1 MFTSQG
7 KLAIVN
13 LSSGEVQFTYTPQ
26 KLVDKYL
33 GGRGLNMYYLHKL
46 LKPGVDPLS
55 PDNVLIFG
63 AGMLTGT
70 LAPNSGRINITAK
83 SPESGILGDANIG
96 GFFGAE
102 MRLAGFDR
110 LIILG
115 KASSPVYLYLE
126 DGTLEIRPAD
136 QYWGYNVN
144 DTQKRLR
151 HDLGEDIQTA
161 CIGRSGEK
169 MVRMACVMTGLKNAA
184 GRGGM
189 GAVMGSKNLKA
200 VVVRGNQGLQVHDAA
215 GLYKTRQELQQY
227 LLKSKVCQT
236 LGKVGTPLLYEN
248 SNNLGAMRTNNSQ
261 HNSFAESLNA
271 GEVEKFAEKMLSCYN
286 CVVHCRH
293 RNKLGGEG
301 PDYSTLALLGAN
313 CGIADTAQVI
323 ELNNLVNDL
332 GLDSSSTGTVIPWA
346 IELYERGIIGDK
358 LTGQP
363 LEFGNFELVKSLILD
378 IAERRGLG
386 NLLAESSQAAR
397 FFGEESKDY
406 LIAVKG
412 LPQSDPHDV
421 RYIKSFALGIA
432 TSSRG
437 ADHLRSRPTLDI
449 LGLPA
454 EVTKKIYGSPISTD
468 VTTYEDKEKMVY
480 YHENMYVITD
490 CLGICKFICHSFNS
504 PNLLNDEHFATL
516 VKETTGLKFTP
527 AELKEIAKRIID
539 LERIINMREGV
550 TRADDTL
557 PKRYFDDEMP
567 DGKTRGHKID
577 RQEFAK
583 MLSLYYQLRNWDQD
597 GKPSTVRT
605 AELEELAAVEL
616 AETAGVSVK
625 ELAAIELEGMASA
638 KLKKRNDGKLETAE
652 GGVA

>member
-1 MFTSQG
+1 MYISQG
-7 KLAIVN
+7 KLAVVN
-13 LSSGEVQFTYTPQ
+13 LTSSEVKITYTPQ
-26 KLVDKYL
+26 KLVEKYL

-46 LKPGVDPLS
+46 LKPGTDALS
-55 PDNVLIFG
+55 PDNVLIYG
-63 AGMLTGT
+63 AGLLTGT

-115 KASSPVYLYLE
+115 KAPTPVYLYLE
-126 DGTLEIRPAD
+126 DGNLEIRPAD
-136 QYWGYNVN
+136 QFWGYNVN
-144 DTQKRLR
+144 ETQQKMRQ
-151 HDLGEDIQTA
+151 DIGEDIQAA
-161 CIGRSGEK
+161 CIGRAGERL
-169 MVRMACVMTGLKNAA
+169 VRMACVMTGLKNAA

-200 VVVRGNQGLQVHDAA
+200 VVARGNQGLQAHDAD
-215 GLYKTRQELQQY
+215 GLYKTRLELQQY

-236 LGKVGTPLLYEN
+236 LGKLGTPLLYEN
-248 SNNLGAMRTNNSQ
+248 SNKLGAMRTNNSQ
-261 HNSFAESLNA
+261 LNSFAESLNA
-271 GEVEKFAEKMLSCYN
+271 SEVEKFADKMVSCYN

-293 RNKLGGEG
+293 RNSLGGEG

-332 GLDSSSTGTVIPWA
+332 GLDSSSTGTIIPWA
-346 IELYERGIIGDK
+346 IELYQKGIIKDN

-363 LEFGNFELVKSLILD
+363 LEFGNFALVRSLISD

-386 NLLAESSQAAR
+386 NLLAESSQAVR
-397 FFGEESKDY
+397 FFGAESKDY

-449 LGLPA
+449 LDLPA
-454 EVTKKIYGSPISTD
+454 ELLEKTYGSPISTEP
-468 VTTYEDKEKMVY
+468 TTYEDKEKMVY
-480 YHENMYVITD
+480 YHENMYVVTD

-504 PNLLNDEHFATL
+504 PNLLKNEHFAVL
-516 VKETTGLKFTP
+516 IKEATGLEFTP
-527 AELKEIAKRIID
+527 AKLNEIAKRVID
-539 LERIINMREGV
+539 LERIINIREGI

-567 DGKTRGHKID
+567 AGKTKGHKID
-577 RQEFAK
+577 RQEFAG
-583 MLSLYYQLRNWDQD
+583 MLSQYYQLRNWDND
-597 GKPSTVRT
+597 GMPTSERT
-605 AELEELAAVEL
+605 TELEGLAAVKL
-616 AETAGVSVK
+616 GAE
-625 ELAAIELEGMASA
+625 
-638 KLKKRNDGKLETAE
+638 E
-652 GGVA
+652 GGLHNGKAN

>member
-1 MFTSQG
+1 MYTSQG
-7 KLAIVN
+7 KLALVN

-26 KLVDKYL
+26 KLVEKYL

-70 LAPNSGRINITAK
+70 LAPNSSRINITAK

-110 LIILG
+110 LIITG
-115 KASSPVYLYLE
+115 KANSPVYLYLE
-126 DGTLEIRPAD
+126 DGSLEIRPAD

-144 DTQKRLR
+144 DTQMRLR
-151 HDLGEDIQTA
+151 RDLGEDIQAA
-161 CIGRSGEK
+161 CIGRSGERL
-169 MVRMACVMTGLKNAA
+169 VRMACVMTGFKNAA

-200 VVVRGNQGLQVHDAA
+200 VVTRGNQGLQVHDPA
-215 GLYKTRQELQQY
+215 GLFKSRQELQQH
-227 LLKSKVCQT
+227 LLKSKVCQALGT
-236 LGKVGTPLLYEN
+236 LGTPLLYEN
-248 SNNLGAMRTNNSQ
+248 SNYLGAMRTNNSQ
-261 HNSFAESLNA
+261 LNSFSESLNA
-271 GEVEKFAEKMLSCYN
+271 SEVEKFAEKMLSCYN

-313 CGIADTAQVI
+313 CGLADPAQVI
-323 ELNNLVNDL
+323 ELNNMVNDL

-346 IELYERGIIGDK
+346 IELYQRGIIDDK

-363 LEFGNFELVKSLILD
+363 LEFGDFALVKSLISD

-386 NLLAESSQAAR
+386 NLLAESSQAVR
-397 FFGEESKDY
+397 FFGEESKNY

-454 EVTKKIYGSPISTD
+454 EFTEKIYGNPISTD
-468 VTTYEDKEKMVY
+468 MTTYDNKEKMVY

-490 CLGICKFICHSFNS
+490 CLGICKFVCHSFNS
-504 PNLLNDEHFATL
+504 PHLLKDENFAAL
-516 VKETTGLKFTP
+516 IKDTTGLEFTP
-527 AELKEIAKRIID
+527 GELKEIAKRVID
-539 LERIINMREGV
+539 LERIINMREGI
-550 TRADDTL
+550 TKADDTL
-557 PKRYFDDEMP
+557 PKRYFDDDMP
-567 DGKTRGHKID
+567 DGKTKGHKID
-577 RQEFAK
+577 RQEFAR
-583 MLSLYYQLRNWDQD
+583 MLSLYYQLRNWDHD
-597 GKPSTVRT
+597 GKPAPERR
-605 AELEELAAVEL
+605 AELEDLAAV
-616 AETAGVSVK
+616 
-625 ELAAIELEGMASA
+625 
-638 KLKKRNDGKLETAE
+638 KLEIEE
-652 GGVA
+652 GGAA

>member
-1 MFTSQG
+1 MYTSQG
-7 KLAIVN
+7 KLALVN
-13 LSSGEVQFTYTPQ
+13 LSSGEVKVTYTPQ
-26 KLVDKYL
+26 KIVEKYL

-46 LKPGVDPLS
+46 LKPGADPLS
-55 PDNVLIFG
+55 PDNILIFG

-70 LAPNSGRINITAK
+70 LAPNSSRINITAK

-115 KASSPVYLYLE
+115 KAPSPVYLYLE
-126 DGTLEIRPAD
+126 DGNLEIRPAD

-144 DTQKRLR
+144 DTQKQL
-151 HDLGEDIQTA
+151 HKDIGEDIQTA
-161 CIGRSGEK
+161 CIGRAGER
-169 MVRMACVMTGLKNAA
+169 MVRMACVMTGIKNAA

-200 VVVRGNQGLQVHDAA
+200 VVARGNQGLKVHNPA
-215 GLYKTRQELQQY
+215 GLYDTRQELQQY
-227 LLKSKVCQT
+227 LLKSKVCQA
-236 LGKVGTPLLYEN
+236 LGTVGTPLLYEN
-248 SNNLGAMRTNNSQ
+248 SNNLGAMRTHNSQ
-261 HNSFAESLNA
+261 RNSFSDSLKA
-271 GEVEKFAEKMLSCYN
+271 SEIEKFTIKMLSCYN

-293 RNKLGGEG
+293 RNNLGGEG

-313 CGIADTAQVI
+313 CGLADPAEVI

-332 GLDSSSTGTVIPWA
+332 GLDSSSTGTIIPWA
-346 IELYERGIIGDK
+346 IELYERGIIGDT
-358 LTGQP
+358 LTGRP
-363 LEFGNFELVKSLILD
+363 LEFGNFHVVKSLITD

-386 NLLAESSQAAR
+386 NLLAESSQAVR

-449 LGLPA
+449 LDLPA
-454 EVTKKIYGSPISTD
+454 ELTEKIYGNSISTD
-468 VTTYEDKEKMVY
+468 PTTYDGKEKMVY

-490 CLGICKFICHSFNS
+490 CLGICKFVCHSFNS
-504 PNLLNDEHFATL
+504 PNLLKNEQFASL
-516 VKETTGLKFTP
+516 VKDTTGLEFTP
-527 AELKEIAKRIID
+527 AQLKEIAKRVID
-539 LERIINMREGV
+539 LERIINFGEGI
-550 TRADDTL
+550 TKADDTL

-567 DGKTRGHKID
+567 SGKSKGHKID
-577 RQEFAK
+577 RQEFAH
-583 MLSLYYQLRNWDQD
+583 MLTHYYQLRSWDND
-597 GKPSTVRT
+597 GKPTVERT
-605 AELEELAAVEL
+605 AELKDLAMVKLGEE
-616 AETAGVSVK
+616 
-625 ELAAIELEGMASA
+625 
-638 KLKKRNDGKLETAE
+638 E
-652 GGVA
+652 GGAA